1 MRQTWE
7 AGAIMKDDEI
17 RELGRAKL
25 SDGTLL
31 NQIPVIASD
40 AIPGAPTRI
49 LLEGGGPFPDPCTVC
64 NSRPTQVRY
73 PPSLTFHDRCHA
85 IWQDEVLKSR
95 HLSN

>member
-1 MRQTWE
+1 
-7 AGAIMKDDEI
+7 MKDDEI